1 MSPKRLP
8 HQTSAKLALRNNHE
22 QPQDEVQPEEIDQ
35 SCLLSNEYKDE
46 NKDKSLSDERQE
58 FEKKVI
64 ATQSLPQETPT
75 EIAPI
80 NDHEQLEAEVQP
92 VEEVDLDQSYSMSE
106 GDKDEDGDE
115 DEDEEE
121 YVKRYVTI
129 DLANLKELRC
139 PICLGILRKTKAVME
154 CMHRFCGKCIEKSM
168 RLSNNECPVCRVHCP
183 SRRSL
188 RDDPNFDNIIAAIY
202 PDIDKYE
209 EEEELAM
216 YESERT
222 HNKEESPTIDVDITI
237 GESIQ
242 DVNREISSSADSH
255 QSNTRVSGDNGMSS
269 RLSRFINHL
278 HNSNVNDGE
287 LDIPLVLVS
296 LDEQKMPTLQ
306 EPYLHCRPTCSVKI
320 LCKYVALKVELLPNE
335 VELSL
340 VEESQTNVMRD
351 ELIVDPNKDKL
362 RVLRD
367 EETLAD
373 LYKPNVTNCGHL
385 LLAYKMK

>member
-46 NKDKSLSDERQE
+46 NKDNLSDERQE

-92 VEEVDLDQSYSMSE
+92 VEEADLDQSYSMSE

-121 YVKRYVTI
+121 YVTI

-255 QSNTRVSGDNGMSS
+255 QSNTR
-269 RLSRFINHL
+269 
-278 HNSNVNDGE
+278 